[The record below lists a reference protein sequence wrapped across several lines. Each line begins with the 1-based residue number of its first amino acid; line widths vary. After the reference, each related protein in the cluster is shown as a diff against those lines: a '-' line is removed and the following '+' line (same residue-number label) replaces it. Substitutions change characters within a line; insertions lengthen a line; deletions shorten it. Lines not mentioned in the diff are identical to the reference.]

1 MKLKYYLRGLGI
13 GVIVT
18 ALLMGIA
25 LSGRKETLTD
35 DEIRQRA
42 LELGM
47 SDDTAVLSDAL
58 LPEGE
63 AAANNQEDIEAEPEE
78 AKQEVSEPEVP
89 EPETVQPEP
98 EAAGEE
104 PDESETAGKEEPDES
119 EEAEAEKNKPKDADE
134 TSSEAQPDETGTI
147 TAGESITITVDS
159 GDGSKTVANKLQE
172 AGVIADATAF
182 DLYLCQN
189 GYDKRIAAGTH
200 EIKAGATEAEIAEA
214 LTR

>member
-47 SDDTAVLSDAL
+47 SDDTAVLSDTL

-63 AAANNQEDIEAEPEE
+63 ATANNQEDIEAEPEE

-89 EPETVQPEP
+89 EPEV
-98 EAAGEE
+98 AG
-104 PDESETAGKEEPDES
+104 EEPDES
-119 EEAEAEKNKPKDADE
+119 EEAEAEENKPKDADE
-134 TSSEAQPDETGTI
+134 ASSEAQPDETGTI

>member
-47 SDDTAVLSDAL
+47 SDDTAVLSDTL

-89 EPETVQPEP
+89 EPEV
-98 EAAGEE
+98 AG
-104 PDESETAGKEEPDES
+104 EEPDES

-134 TSSEAQPDETGTI
+134 ASSEAQPDETGTI
-147 TAGESITITVDS
+147 TAGESITITVNS

-200 EIKAGATEAEIAEA
+200 ERKAGATEAEIA
-214 LTR
+214 

>member
-58 LPEGE
+58 LPESE
-63 AAANNQEDIEAEPEE
+63 AAANNQEDMEAEPEE
-78 AKQEVSEPEVP
+78 GKQEVSESEV
-89 EPETVQPEP
+89 PEP
-98 EAAGEE
+98 EAAG
-104 PDESETAGKEEPDES
+104 EEPDES
-119 EEAEAEKNKPKDADE
+119 EEAEAEKNKPKDADKA
-134 TSSEAQPDETGTI
+134 SSEAQPDETGTI
-147 TAGESITITVDS
+147 TTGEIITITVNS

>member
-47 SDDTAVLSDAL
+47 SDDTAVLSDTL

-63 AAANNQEDIEAEPEE
+63 AAANNQEDIEAEP
-78 AKQEVSEPEVP
+78 K
-89 EPETVQPEP
+89 
-98 EAAGEE
+98 
-104 PDESETAGKEEPDES
+104 ES
-119 EEAEAEKNKPKDADE
+119 EEAEAEENKPKDADE
-134 TSSEAQPDETGTI
+134 ASSEAQPDEPGII

>member
-58 LPEGE
+58 LPESE
-63 AAANNQEDIEAEPEE
+63 AAANNQEDMEAEPEE
-78 AKQEVSEPEVP
+78 GKQEVSESEVP
-89 EPETVQPEP
+89 EPETVQPESG
-98 EAAGEE
+98 AAE
-104 PDESETAGKEEPDES
+104 EEPDES
-119 EEAEAEKNKPKDADE
+119 EEAEAEKNKPKDADKA
-134 TSSEAQPDETGTI
+134 SSEAQPDETGTI
-147 TAGESITITVDS
+147 TTGEIITITVNS

>member
-47 SDDTAVLSDAL
+47 SDDTAVLSDTL

-89 EPETVQPEP
+89 EPEV
-98 EAAGEE
+98 AG
-104 PDESETAGKEEPDES
+104 EEPDES

-134 TSSEAQPDETGTI
+134 ASSEAQPDETGTI
-147 TAGESITITVDS
+147 TAGESITITVNS

>member
-89 EPETVQPEP
+89 EPETVQP
-98 EAAGEE
+98 G
-104 PDESETAGKEEPDES
+104 SETAEEEPDES

-134 TSSEAQPDETGTI
+134 ASSEAQPDETGTI

>member
-13 GVIVT
+13 GVVVT

-63 AAANNQEDIEAEPEE
+63 AAADNQEDIEAELEE

-89 EPETVQPEP
+89 EPETVQP
-98 EAAGEE
+98 G
-104 PDESETAGKEEPDES
+104 SETAEEEPDES
-119 EEAEAEKNKPKDADE
+119 EEAEAEENKPKDADE
-134 TSSEAQPDETGTI
+134 ASSEAQPDETGTI

>member
-89 EPETVQPEP
+89 EPEV
-98 EAAGEE
+98 AG
-104 PDESETAGKEEPDES
+104 EEPDES

-134 TSSEAQPDETGTI
+134 ASSEAQPDETGTI
-147 TAGESITITVDS
+147 TAGESITITVNS

>member
-25 LSGRKETLTD
+25 LSGRKETLSD

-47 SDDTAVLSDAL
+47 SDDTVVLSDVL
-58 LPEGE
+58 LQGKEDAVE
-63 AAANNQEDIEAEPEE
+63 NQENIEAEPEE
-78 AKQEVSEPEVP
+78 EKQEVSEPETT
-89 EPETVQPEP
+89 EEETVQPGSETA
-98 EAAGEE
+98 EEE
-104 PDESETAGKEEPDES
+104 PDESEAAAAEENEPENADKASS
-119 EEAEAEKNKPKDADE
+119 EEQSDE
-134 TSSEAQPDETGTI
+134 TETI
-147 TAGESITITVDS
+147 TPGKNITITVNS

-172 AGVIADATAF
+172 AGIIADASAF

-189 GYDKRIAAGTH
+189 GYDKRIAAGKH